1 MYLIW
6 LVLDFSGEI
15 SYLLSIQEPQIFL
28 LYLGDL
34 NEEIHRLE
42 QCCHHLETAS
52 SFLSN
57 NALSS
62 RQCLIFEKPA
72 AHLVIV
78 NHLQL
83 KVTSAITKL
92 LLAL

>member
-1 MYLIW
+1 MHLIW
-6 LVLDFSGEI
+6 LVLDFPGEI
-15 SYLLSIQEPQIFL
+15 FYLLSIQEPQIFL

-34 NEEIHRLE
+34 NEIHRLE

-72 AHLVIV
+72 AHLVII

-83 KVTSAITKL
+83 KVTSAITKI